1 MTSLAMR
8 QQPLPG
14 FPLLA
19 HAEVSQDLVYRY
31 TLDRS
36 LDCVTYSDEYTP
48 DGAPRRT
55 LCFILLNPSKA
66 DAIET
71 DPTIEKL
78 MKYARR
84 EGMHRLSVVNLFAY
98 RETDSRRLSQLRN
111 EGVDLVGHENNRA
124 ILERAFNAD
133 MTVCGWG
140 NEGVISDRQTA
151 VLEILSAHGELLCF
165 RKNRNGTPIHPLYLP
180 DSAPLVPYP

>member
-1 MTSLAMR
+1 MTALAMR
-8 QQPLPG
+8 QQALPG

-36 LDCVTYSDEYTP
+36 LDCVTFSDEYTP
-48 DGAPRRT
+48 DGVPRRT
-55 LCFILLNPSKA
+55 LLFILLNPSKA
-66 DAIET
+66 DAVET

-84 EGMHRLSVVNLFAY
+84 EGAHRLSVVNLFAY
-98 RETDSRRLSQLRN
+98 RETDSRRLAKRHA
-111 EGVDLVGHENNRA
+111 EGIDLVGPENNAA
-124 ILERAFNAD
+124 ILERVSLAD

-140 NEGVISDRQTA
+140 NEGLIADRQAEVLRMLGTA
-151 VLEILSAHGELLCF
+151 ELWCF
-165 RKNRNGTPIHPLYLP
+165 RKNKNGSPIHPLYLS